1 MALDQLFGSVTTK
14 RILLH
19 LFHYGE
25 IHANGIAHDYGSAV
39 TPFLRQLNRLE
50 ESGLLV
56 SKLVG
61 RTRLYQLNPKSA
73 YTNALK
79 KLIQVDYETMPLLER
94 EKIFHE
100 RRRPRRKGKPVI
112 S

>member
-19 LFHYGE
+19 LFHYSE
-25 IHANGIAHDYGSAV
+25 IHAAGIAHDYNSSI
-39 TPFLRQLNRLE
+39 TPFTRKLNGLE
-50 ESGLLV
+50 EAGILV
-56 SKLVG
+56 SRLAG

-73 YTNALK
+73 YTTALR
-79 KLIQVDYETMPLLER
+79 KLVEVAYETMPLPER

-100 RRRPRRKGKPVI
+100 RRRPRRKGKPVL
-112 S
+112 

>member
-25 IHANGIAHDYGSAV
+25 IHAAGIANDYNSAV
-39 TPFLRQLNRLE
+39 TPFTRKLNGLE
-50 ESGLLV
+50 EAGILV
-56 SKLVG
+56 SKMAG

-73 YTNALK
+73 FTVSLR
-79 KLIQVDYETMPLLER
+79 KLVEVAYETMPLPER

-100 RRRPRRKGKPVI
+100 RRRPRRKGKPVL
-112 S
+112 

>member
-25 IHANGIAHDYGSAV
+25 IHARGIAQDYKSAAS
-39 TPFLRQLNRLE
+39 PFERQLNRLE
-50 ESGLLV
+50 EAGILV

-61 RTRLYQLNPKSA
+61 RTRSYQLNPKSA
-73 YTNALK
+73 YTNALR
-79 KLIQVDYETMPLLER
+79 KLVEVAYETMPLAER
-94 EKIFHE
+94 EKVFHE
-100 RRRPRRKGKPVI
+100 RRRPRRKGKPVL
-112 S
+112 

>member
-1 MALDQLFGSVTTK
+1 
-14 RILLH
+14 
-19 LFHYGE
+19 
-25 IHANGIAHDYGSAV
+25 
-39 TPFLRQLNRLE
+39 
-50 ESGLLV
+50 
-56 SKLVG
+56 LVG

>member
-1 MALDQLFGSVTTK
+1 MALDQLFGSTTTK

-25 IHANGIAHDYGSAV
+25 VHANGIATDYKSAV
-39 TPFLRQLNRLE
+39 TPFTRKLDQLEN
-50 ESGLLV
+50 SGILV
-56 SKLVG
+56 SKLIG

-73 YTNALK
+73 FTNPLRK
-79 KLIQVDYETMPLLER
+79 VIEVEYETMPLTER

-100 RRRPRRKGKPVI
+100 RRRPRRKGKPVK
-112 S
+112 